1 MIAPEDSKF
10 RKSRAPLAHY
20 ETHNMKQQGGNLRV
34 LQLHGCILI
43 VRSDEHGFSPHGE
56 LFFVFEDLL
65 IWIDDTAT
73 RSTLHGK

>member
-1 MIAPEDSKF
+1 
-10 RKSRAPLAHY
+10 
-20 ETHNMKQQGGNLRV
+20 MKQQGGNLRV